1 MLRDHIAVI
10 CIAWYIFIAC
20 VCAIGYVCLFLY
32 YRQAPSRGAVLS
44 PSAKQDIP
52 NVTVIRPCKGVEPYL
67 YECLASTFQQ
77 DYPRDKIAVHFCV
90 SSRSDPAYGIIEKV
104 VNDHRGHNARVFIEE
119 EDDGVANGDEEESNY
134 RRSLGPNPKIRNM
147 SKAYREA
154 GERDLVWILDCNIW
168 VGQGVC
174 ARMVDRLCGS
184 TREGLP
190 PATPYKLVHHLPI
203 SVDVDVGSDKSDVR
217 VADSSFYSNAAATT
231 PQTVSKSPIGIL
243 ARLNPLKQSAG
254 GRVEELFLS
263 SSHAKMYVAINTV
276 AVAPCI
282 LGKSTMFRR
291 VHLDYLTSQK
301 VIEEVCRDGS
311 SDLNGQNADNKDSQN
326 TKIGIDYF
334 SHNICEDHLI
344 GDLLWKSSV
353 PPAPGVPRK
362 MRNHGLVYGDLAIQP
377 INSMSLQSYMSRRVR
392 WLRVRK
398 FTVPVAT
405 LVEPGTESFLCSMM
419 GAWGLT
425 TCSATKGWA
434 GESWGRFWMWWC
446 VSILCWM
453 AVDWTVYLLL
463 HSGKTVE
470 TSTSTFTSTSSFT
483 RSNTDL
489 ATGAENGG
497 DDYVKVPAFA
507 RPLSAAIR
515 SRRRFT
521 IWLLAWLGRESL
533 ALPIWTWAI
542 WGGTSVT
549 WRERRFWVGWDMRV
563 HEIRDGKDDR
573 RCRNEDEGGSPMEKT
588 NGRATSMT
596 VNANMNAHVNGALR
610 ERKARD
616 SIE

>member
-1 MLRDHIAVI
+1 MRHSCSEII
-10 CIAWYIFIAC
+10 SR
-20 VCAIGYVCLFLY
+20 FLY
-32 YRQAPSRGAVLS
+32 YRQTPSRGAVLS
-44 PSAKQDIP
+44 RSAKQDIP

-77 DYPRDKIAVHFCV
+77 DYPRNKIAVHFCV
-90 SSRSDPAYGIIEKV
+90 SSRADPAYAIIEKV

-119 EDDGVANGDEEESNY
+119 EDDGVANGDQEESNY

-184 TREGLP
+184 TRGGVP

-203 SVDVDVGSDKSDVR
+203 SVDVDLDSDKSGGRAV
-217 VADSSFYSNAAATT
+217 DSSFYSNVTATS
-231 PQTVSKSPIGIL
+231 PQIVSKFPIGIP

-254 GRVEELFLS
+254 GRIEELFLS

-301 VIEEVCRDGS
+301 VTEEDRRDASRDRNRYDAEKTGS
-311 SDLNGQNADNKDSQN
+311 QNA
-326 TKIGIDYF
+326 KIGIDYF

-344 GDLLWKSSV
+344 GDLLWKSPV
-353 PPAPGVPRK
+353 PPVPGVPQK

-463 HSGKTVE
+463 HSGRTVE
-470 TSTSTFTSTSSFT
+470 TPTSTSTSSSTG
-483 RSNTDL
+483 SNTDL
-489 ATGAENGG
+489 AAGAENGG
-497 DDYVKVPAFA
+497 DKYAKVPAFA

-515 SRRRFT
+515 SRRGFT
-521 IWLLAWLGRESL
+521 IWFLAWLGRESL

-549 WRERRFWVGWDMRV
+549 WREQRFWVGWDMKV
-563 HEIRDGKDDR
+563 HEIRDGKADR
-573 RCRNEDEGGSPMEKT
+573 RRRNEDDDGSLMEKT
-588 NGRATSMT
+588 NGHATIT
-596 VNANMNAHVNGALR
+596 NVNANMNVHVNGAPR
-610 ERKARD
+610 KRKARKY
-616 SIE
+616 